1 MKIKYRCCA
10 NLCMKSQ
17 SIIQIKI
24 NENGRSNIFFPSVQY
39 LSRMP
44 MHFKTS
50 LLCTVPASNTCHSLP
65 EAFLLPLKS
74 VWTSYGEHKNCHTI
88 HVPRGNSSLKTDVNW
103 WIIISL
109 ASHLFYSFFFF
120 SKSIFEAQPLPSSG
134 DLPNT
139 GIKPGSPALQ
149 EKAMAPHSSTLAWKI
164 PWMAEPGRLQSMRSL
179 RVGHD

>member
-1 MKIKYRCCA
+1 
-10 NLCMKSQ
+10 
-17 SIIQIKI
+17 
-24 NENGRSNIFFPSVQY
+24 
-39 LSRMP
+39 

-109 ASHLFYSFFFF
+109 ASHLFYSFFFLAKVYLKH
-120 SKSIFEAQPLPSSG
+120 SHSLLQGICPTQELNQGLLHCRRRQWHPTPVLLPGKSHGWQSLVG
-134 DLPNT
+134 C
-139 GIKPGSPALQ
+139 SP
-149 EKAMAPHSSTLAWKI
+149 
-164 PWMAEPGRLQSMRSL
+164 
-179 RVGHD
+179 